1 MISFNLRET
10 NKDKDAWLRLLKNS
24 PLTSVSCDVWLAYIN
39 SVGAE
44 TVLSTAPTLHLRIPL
59 FRWPFWMSFSII
71 GL

>member
-1 MISFNLRET
+1 M
-10 NKDKDAWLRLLKNS
+10 
-24 PLTSVSCDVWLAYIN
+24 SCDVRLAYIN

-44 TVLSTAPTLHLRIPL
+44 TVLSTDPTLHLCIPL